1 MEKTLNCETGT
12 LHDAV
17 RNGIFAL
24 NVLLAFFQP
33 QTPPAG
39 RLALETTVDEPT
51 CITQTCDEFARSL
64 ASVGLA
70 NRL

>member
-1 MEKTLNCETGT
+1 MEKTLNCEAST
-12 LHDAV
+12 LHNAV
-17 RNGIFAL
+17 RTGIFAL

-33 QTPPAG
+33 QTSPAG
-39 RLALETTVDEPT
+39 RLALETCDEP
-51 CITQTCDEFARSL
+51 ITQTCDEFARSL

>member
-1 MEKTLNCETGT
+1 MEKTLNCATGT

-33 QTPPAG
+33 QTLPAG
-39 RLALETTVDEPT
+39 RLALETTVDEP
-51 CITQTCDEFARSL
+51 ITQTCDEFARSL

>member
-33 QTPPAG
+33 QTPPA
-39 RLALETTVDEPT
+39 ALETCGEP
-51 CITQTCDEFARSL
+51 ITQTCDERRSL

>member
-39 RLALETTVDEPT
+39 RLALETCDEP
-51 CITQTCDEFARSL
+51 ITQTCDEFARSL

>member
-1 MEKTLNCETGT
+1 MEKTLNCGTGT

-33 QTPPAG
+33 QTAG
-39 RLALETTVDEPT
+39 RLALETCDEP
-51 CITQTCDEFARSL
+51 ITQTCDEFARSL